1 MALRTVVQKRL
12 PEDEVMKS
20 PISMDLLEHCEDSHR
35 VLEKGY
41 YVDVI
46 RTLTPY
52 TYHGS
57 NY

>member
-1 MALRTVVQKRL
+1 MALHTVVQKRL

-35 VLEKGY
+35 VLGKGD